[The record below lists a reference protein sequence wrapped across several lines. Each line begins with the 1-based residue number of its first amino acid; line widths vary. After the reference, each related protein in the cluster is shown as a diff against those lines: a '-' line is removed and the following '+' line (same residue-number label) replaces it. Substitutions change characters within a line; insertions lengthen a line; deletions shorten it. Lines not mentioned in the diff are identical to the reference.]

1 MRKERDHARGREIYR
16 ERPCEID
23 SGMGIGG
30 HTLRTIHRH
39 RCILS
44 SMTAHMLPCVTNVF
58 VTVHS
63 YHRLQIMLHV
73 QRVDPYDHI
82 LKGSLFD
89 PSEMTLLKTNLFNSS
104 QVIRHR
110 YPFL

>member
-1 MRKERDHARGREIYR
+1 MREEERYIER

-39 RCILS
+39 ICILS
-44 SMTAHMLPCVTNVF
+44 SMMVHMLPCVTNVF
-58 VTVHS
+58 VTVRS
-63 YHRLQIMLHV
+63 YHQLQIMLHV

-104 QVIRHR
+104 QMIHHR